1 MEIRIKEGSI
11 ATIDNKE
18 KELVY
23 GKGFG
28 YYSITTNVEDSGT
41 VVFKITAKD
50 EDLYEFLQ
58 DMACK
63 IQELG
68 TIAWLKKELKKKL
81 AELKEAKETI
91 HELGRR
97 NAKLLGQRI
106 IVSTHNKKEEE

>member
-1 MEIRIKEGSI
+1 MEIKIKEDSI
-11 ATIDNKE
+11 VTMD
-18 KELVY
+18 
-23 GKGFG
+23 KGRHVTYERCNA
-28 YYSITTNVEDSGT
+28 YYSITTNAESPGT
-41 VVFKITAKD
+41 IVFKITTEND
-50 EDLYEFLQ
+50 DLYEFLQ

-68 TIAWLKKELKKKL
+68 TIAWLKKELKTKL
-81 AELKEAKETI
+81 AELKEAKEMI